1 MQEGVDTQ
9 AFRDNKNAFLNC
21 QKIIHH
27 HAEGLCLLSAQEM
40 LAALGP

>member
-1 MQEGVDTQ
+1 MQEDVDTQ
-9 AFRDNKNAFLNC
+9 AFCDNTNAFLNC

-27 HAEGLCLLSAQEM
+27 HAEGLCLLSAQM